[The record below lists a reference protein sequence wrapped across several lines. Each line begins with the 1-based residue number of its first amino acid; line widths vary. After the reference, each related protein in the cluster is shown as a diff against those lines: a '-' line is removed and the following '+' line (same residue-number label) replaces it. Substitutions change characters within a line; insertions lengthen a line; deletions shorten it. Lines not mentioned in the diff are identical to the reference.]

1 MSAVLMTEH
10 AKLLL
15 PLIIPREPAQNGPKV
30 VLLLLFFGA
39 NDATLKEQTQHVP
52 SIPSKHVHPEP

>member
-1 MSAVLMTEH
+1 MTEH

-52 SIPSKHVHPEP
+52 SIPNKHVHPRTIS